1 MKLEAENSALQT
13 SENELTELISH
24 LRIKLTTS
32 NEELRRSKHV
42 ENSQSVTADKVWE
55 KKEFIEYSANLGISC
70 HNIVFSY
77 ENSYSDRSLP
87 LGNATGSPYE
97 FVTVDGSLYTKYKLS
112 FSFSKWKA
120 FRKFDQRL

>member
-42 ENSQSVTADKVWE
+42 ENSQSVTADKVCAKLKFLE
-55 KKEFIEYSANLGISC
+55 DSANSWWLFVYQISAS
-70 HNIVFSY
+70 HQFS
-77 ENSYSDRSLP
+77 E
-87 LGNATGSPYE
+87 
-97 FVTVDGSLYTKYKLS
+97 
-112 FSFSKWKA
+112 WKT
-120 FRKFDQRL
+120 FWKFDQGL